1 MAIHLRK
8 VIRAPIDEVFEF
20 FDDPLKMLEFNE
32 HAVHFDVVDA
42 QPDGRRTFD
51 VVMRAGAKQW
61 MQTVEQVVREPPTR
75 LLTRGGSWTTDRRQW
90 LLTVTTDRYF
100 SADGDGTDLDATVE
114 TNVDHPFHHPL
125 RAILNWVQQGAARA
139 EFERQLDAI
148 ATRIEG
154 VTGRG

>member
-8 VIRAPIDEVFEF
+8 LIQAPIDEVFAF

-42 QPDGRRTFD
+42 KPDGRRTFD

-61 MQTVEQVVREPPTR
+61 RQTVEQVIREPPTR
-75 LLTRGGSWTTDRRQW
+75 LMTRGGTWSTDRRRW
-90 LLTVTTDRYF
+90 LLTVTTDRRF
-100 SADGDGTDLDATVE
+100 SADGDGTLLDATIE
-114 TNVDHPFHHPL
+114 TTVDDPFHHPFG
-125 RAILNWVQQGAARA
+125 AILNWVQQGAAKA

-148 ATRIEG
+148 TARIEG
-154 VTGRG
+154 VVGD